1 MTAREAAAST
11 VRTVISE
18 VLNEPAE
25 EFDDDTILAWHGWD
39 SLAALE
45 VLAQLE
51 NQLSITLDL
60 RLFNAAR
67 TVGDVVAL
75 ASQQKESGEVSE
87 PASGERERASQSPG
101 RGGSEGPSR
110 PGDSH
115 GGGGA
120 GDQSEPAKKE

>member
-75 ASQQKESGEVSE
+75 ASQQADGGQQKESGE
-87 PASGERERASQSPG
+87 RQRASQLPG

-110 PGDSH
+110 PGNSH
-115 GGGGA
+115 GEV
-120 GDQSEPAKKE
+120 SEPATEE

>member
-1 MTAREAAAST
+1 MTTRDSAAST
-11 VRTVISE
+11 VRTVISD

-25 EFDDDTILAWHGWD
+25 EFSDETILAWHGWD

-67 TVGDVVAL
+67 TVGDVIELV
-75 ASQQKESGEVSE
+75 SQQAETVTAEE
-87 PASGERERASQSPG
+87 
-101 RGGSEGPSR
+101 
-110 PGDSH
+110 
-115 GGGGA
+115 
-120 GDQSEPAKKE
+120 

>member
-1 MTAREAAAST
+1 MTTREAAAST

-18 VLNEPAE
+18 VLNEPVE

-67 TVGDVVAL
+67 TVGDVIKLV
-75 ASQQKESGEVSE
+75 GEQADGVSE
-87 PASGERERASQSPG
+87 PAN
-101 RGGSEGPSR
+101 
-110 PGDSH
+110 
-115 GGGGA
+115 
-120 GDQSEPAKKE
+120 KE

>member
-1 MTAREAAAST
+1 MSTRDSAASA

-25 EFDDDTILAWHGWD
+25 EFGDDTILAWHGWD

-67 TVGDVVAL
+67 TVGDVIDLVG
-75 ASQQKESGEVSE
+75 QQAAESGERQLAE
-87 PASGERERASQSPG
+87 E
-101 RGGSEGPSR
+101 
-110 PGDSH
+110 
-115 GGGGA
+115 
-120 GDQSEPAKKE
+120 

>member
-1 MTAREAAAST
+1 MTTRDSAASA
-11 VRTVISE
+11 VRTVISD

-25 EFDDDTILAWHGWD
+25 EFSDETILAWHGWD

-67 TVGDVVAL
+67 TVGDVIKLV
-75 ASQQKESGEVSE
+75 GEQADGVSE
-87 PASGERERASQSPG
+87 PAN
-101 RGGSEGPSR
+101 
-110 PGDSH
+110 
-115 GGGGA
+115 
-120 GDQSEPAKKE
+120 KE